1 MSPQSSQ
8 AALAALNGVRPVLA
22 HFDKPRSA
30 EDLAA
35 DIIDLWAGAESA
47 LQTLVGNSSLTG
59 QQLIRAARQAELVTL
74 DQAHALLEFLAA
86 RDRANRT
93 SYKPTQG
100 DGDAAV
106 DGFKSLES
114 SLAGSTPVKP
124 AATTTPGPPVYT
136 PRQSRPAQPSKPA
149 PPPPPPSP
157 YAPRSA
163 GGGYRQPPA
172 YAARSM
178 AGPPTIEM
186 PGSFSSEGAASG
198 GGDAGGGGSKAGS
211 KAGGKAGGISGG
223 VGRTMVQNALA
234 AADSGGRRWPR
245 LSMPVWIGI
254 AVVVVLIGGGY
265 LFYGRRSSSGGLTA
279 GIDAMQN
286 GQRERARG
294 EFAKAVN
301 ADPNAAT
308 PHIFLARL
316 AREEGDLATARAQLD
331 TALRLDSKNAI
342 ALREMGLVLF
352 ASRQY
357 DLARRFFVRA
367 VQTNPQDRASQ
378 GYLGC
383 AMMRLNRVAEGTKF
397 ITNAGTGPWQA
408 CLQPTTTAAPPPL

>member
-59 QQLIRAARQAELVTL
+59 QQLVRAARQAELITL

-93 SYKPTQG
+93 SYKPTQA

-114 SLAGSTPVKP
+114 ALAGSATVKP
-124 AATTTPGPPVYT
+124 AAAATPGAPVYT
-136 PRQSRPAQPSKPA
+136 PRQSRPAQPSKPST
-149 PPPPPPSP
+149 PPPPPSP

-186 PGSFSSEGAASG
+186 PGSFASAEAAVG
-198 GGDAGGGGSKAGS
+198 GGSTGGGGTKA
-211 KAGGKAGGISGG
+211 AGISGG

-234 AADSGGRRWPR
+234 AADSGGRGFPW
-245 LSMPVWIGI
+245 LSLPAWIGI
-254 AVVVVLIGGGY
+254 AVVVVLIAGGY
-265 LFYGRRSSSGGLTA
+265 LFYGRNSSSSGLTA
-279 GIDAMQN
+279 GIDAMNN

-301 ADPNAAT
+301 ADPNAPQ

-331 TALRLDSKNAI
+331 TALRLDSKNAV

-367 VQTNPQDRASQ
+367 VTANPQDRASQ
-378 GYLGC
+378 GFLGC
-383 AMMRLNRVAEGTKF
+383 AMMRLNRITEGTSWIGK
-397 ITNAGTGPWQA
+397 AGTGPWQK
-408 CLQPTTTAAPPPL
+408 CLQQTTTTTAPPPL